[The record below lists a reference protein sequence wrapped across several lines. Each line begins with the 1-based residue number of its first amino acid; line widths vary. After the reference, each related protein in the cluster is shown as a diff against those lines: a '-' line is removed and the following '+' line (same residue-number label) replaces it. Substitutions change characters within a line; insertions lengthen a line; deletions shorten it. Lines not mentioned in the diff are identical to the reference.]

1 MPVHTDLQFTTDLS
15 HFAKLKTLSVVGR
28 KSLLRDPEL
37 RETLGLPADSW
48 EAMLERTDGGDSG
61 GSATTWVGRRKVTA
75 GVLPEPCSRHN
86 SPSRAWA
93 IPGLARKADGPD
105 DAGVI
110 LCVEDVAH
118 GFAAALAAARAFPLY
133 SAASGARS
141 RRTVSLLVLGP
152 DGPVDDP
159 RIQAGL
165 EGVRLAAELFD
176 TPTSDLHTDAF
187 ALRAREVAAAV
198 GAECSVTRG
207 DALKEQGFGGLWSV
221 GKAATHG
228 PAFVVLDWNPEGS
241 DKTIAWVGKG
251 IVYDTGGLSIKG
263 KTGMPG
269 MKGDMGGAA
278 AVLGAFQAAALI
290 GFPHRLVAI
299 LCLAENAIGPEA
311 TRPDDV
317 ITMKSGRTV
326 EVNNTDAEGR
336 LVLAD
341 GVAWASEHL
350 KPDLLV
356 DCATLTGAA
365 LVATGRVHAAIY
377 TNDGDLES
385 MAVAAGLRAG
395 EPVHPL
401 MYAPE
406 LLRKEFK
413 SHVADMKNSV
423 RDRSN
428 AQSSAA
434 GQFIANHLPSPAPRW
449 LHVDLAG
456 PAWDSD
462 DRGTGF
468 GVGLLLELGAGLE

>member
-1 MPVHTDLQFTTDLS
+1 MPVHTDLQYTTDLTL
-15 HFAKLKTLSVVGR
+15 FADFKTLAVLGR
-28 KSLLRDPEL
+28 KALLRDPDL

-48 EAMLERTDGGDSG
+48 EAMLERTNGGDGG

-75 GVLPEPCSRHN
+75 GVLPDACSRHN

-93 IPGLARKADGPD
+93 IPALARKADGSE

-110 LCVEDVAH
+110 LCVEDTAH
-118 GFAAALAAARAFPLY
+118 AFAAALAAARAFPLY
-133 SAASGARS
+133 SAASGKRS
-141 RRTVSLLVLGP
+141 RRTVSLLVMGP
-152 DGPVDDP
+152 DGPVSDP
-159 RIQAGL
+159 QIQAGI

-187 ALRAREVAAAV
+187 ALRAREVAASV

-207 DALKEQGFGGLWSV
+207 EALREQGFGGLWAV
-221 GKAATHG
+221 GRAATHG
-228 PAFVVLDWNPEGS
+228 PALVVLDWKPEGAT
-241 DKTIAWVGKG
+241 KTIAWVGKG
-251 IVYDTGGLSIKG
+251 IVYDTGGLSLKT

-278 AVLGAFQAAALI
+278 AVLGAFQAAVLS
-290 GFPHRLVAI
+290 GFSQRLVAV

-326 EVNNTDAEGR
+326 EINNTDAEGR

-341 GVAWASEHL
+341 GVAWVSEVM

-356 DCATLTGAA
+356 DCATLTGGA

-377 TNDGDLES
+377 TNDGDLEGA
-385 MAVAAGLRAG
+385 AVAAGLRAG

-401 MYAPE
+401 VYAPE

-456 PAWDSD
+456 PAWDGD

-468 GVGLLLELGAGLE
+468 GVGLLLELGAGPE